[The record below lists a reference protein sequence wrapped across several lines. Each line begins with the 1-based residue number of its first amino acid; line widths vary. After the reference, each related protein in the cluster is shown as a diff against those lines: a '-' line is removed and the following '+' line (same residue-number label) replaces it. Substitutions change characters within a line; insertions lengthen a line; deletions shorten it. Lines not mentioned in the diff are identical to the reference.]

1 LYLHFRKTL
10 LLLEWLEDSLM
21 NGMSITPNENNVPV
35 LDNVMELK
43 EVVCHTSS
51 LPMKIQKTPTIRAGV
66 LRLEYRREH
75 L

>member
-1 LYLHFRKTL
+1 
-10 LLLEWLEDSLM
+10 M